1 MSENS
6 SEVKEKTLSAEELNS
21 LSEHR
26 VRGKETYILS

>member
-26 VRGKETYILS
+26 VLSLIHI